1 MPILIVASVV
11 DMMASSFIFSSLR
24 EMYLSLPQ
32 YSGMPG
38 PESKNGWFWEQGE
51 GVEDRGFSDRKL
63 GKRITLEM

>member
-1 MPILIVASVV
+1 MEGLVHLAAYEGS
-11 DMMASSFIFSSLR
+11 M
-24 EMYLSLPQ
+24 PQ

>member
-38 PESKNGWFWEQGE
+38 PGSRSGWVGEQGQEE
-51 GVEDRGFSDRKL
+51 GIKDFQRGN
-63 GKRITLEM
+63 